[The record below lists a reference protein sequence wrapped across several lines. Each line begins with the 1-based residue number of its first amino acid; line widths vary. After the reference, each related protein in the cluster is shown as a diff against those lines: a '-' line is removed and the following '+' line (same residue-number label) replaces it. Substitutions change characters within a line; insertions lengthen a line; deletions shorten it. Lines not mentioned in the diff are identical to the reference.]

1 MTRAGAMALGLVVA
15 AMLAGVLALG
25 AAEDA
30 VRGSDP
36 FFAVDVE
43 VTVWRAL
50 DGGHLYV
57 GAREARD
64 PWRRHPAALD
74 LSATS
79 ASGRFQRSRIV
90 RLTVPLTGRGEVA
103 VEAVVWRSVADPA
116 RLHLSVRPE
125 GGRWRTVNE
134 PLAMRTYEPHEEE
147 RYERAD
153 AVRVAIRFR
162 DPPPG
167 ASVAGPLTVFTADAG
182 ESWTDAG
189 GWGQARDVYVL
200 DIAADRYWRA
210 LTWQGE
216 VATAGAGLVV
226 WDERQVRRV
235 GLNGRVG
242 AILHEGE
249 GISEV
254 AVSPDGAKV
263 AVMKEDGALT
273 VLAAATGETLLRV
286 EGQTELAA
294 LLPDAS
300 ARTFSLEGWNA
311 ASGRLAVAANALT
324 GEVRTGI
331 FTLDGALRL
340 LPPNAGNL
348 SPDFRHA
355 IRPHGDVCRYSW
367 GDWSGFD
374 VIETESA
381 RTVRTVL
388 APEGK
393 SIALRGIWHGSSWYE
408 IVGRWLGWWADPGRY
423 AWYEVVYNHC
433 QAARAERAPEDG
445 AVDAATVYIP
455 LLDVSVNS
463 IPLWEDDAGDVPVEG
478 IPAILDVAT
487 GATERPAPAEWYRL
501 RMDAARLLARG
512 CVGHSAQSCSLLHEG
527 RPVWKNGAVRAVGV
541 VEPAEE
547 LALFGVRLLES
558 PRPAPDPP
566 APPPRSEWAGPLL
579 AWSGDGGYEIV
590 ANADGG
596 ERYLPVRRVMVYDE
610 GTGRSWRAFDY
621 RYRDEEP
628 AVWPARGGFIV
639 RVGGTVRYV
648 TPDGLSRLLL
658 AEDRDIRAVHVS
670 PSGENVIVS
679 FRTAPSIVRP
689 VIAPPIDVTLALFTL
704 PSGEEILRVD
714 SGEPRFDGYLRDLRQ
729 HWSEDGHHQAF
740 EPPDGFSLLGWS
752 ADETAF
758 SVAMGYRYHPWGT
771 FNRDGEFTPAHPKAE
786 YAAPSESPASE
797 RASVSCPDD
806 DADLIQL
813 CSVLLDGVAV
823 GEGRWAEAI
832 GFVTLD

>member
-1 MTRAGAMALGLVVA
+1 MTRAGAVAPGLAVAA

-25 AAEDA
+25 VAE
-30 VRGSDP
+30 GSTP
-36 FFAVDVE
+36 GFYTTVE
-43 VTVWRAL
+43 VTVWRDL
-50 DGGHLYV
+50 DGGALYV
-57 GAREARD
+57 GAREARG
-64 PWRRHPAALD
+64 PWRRHPAALE

-79 ASGRFQRSRIV
+79 ASGRFQRSGIV
-90 RLTVPLTGRGEVA
+90 RLTVPLTGRGEAA
-103 VEAVVWRSVADPA
+103 VEAVVWRSVADPV
-116 RLHLSVRPE
+116 RLHLSVRPG

-162 DPPPG
+162 DPPPS
-167 ASVAGPLTVFTADAG
+167 ASVAGPLAVFTADSG
-182 ESWTDAG
+182 ETWTDAG

-216 VATAGAGLVV
+216 VATAGERLIV
-226 WDERQVRRV
+226 WDEWQVRRV
-235 GLNGRVG
+235 ALNGRVE
-242 AILHEGE
+242 AMLHEAE
-249 GISEV
+249 GIGEV

-263 AVMKEDGALT
+263 AVMEEDGALT
-273 VLAAATGETLLRV
+273 VLDTATGETLLRV
-286 EGQTELAA
+286 DGRTELTA

-300 ARTFSLEGWNA
+300 ARAFSLEGWNA
-311 ASGRLAVAANALT
+311 ASDWLAVAANALT

-355 IRPHGDVCRYSW
+355 IRPHGEVCGYDWAR
-367 GDWSGFD
+367 WSGFD

-388 APEGK
+388 ATEGK
-393 SIALRGIWHGSSWYE
+393 SIALRGNLHAWERDGW
-408 IVGRWLGWWADPGRY
+408 RWRGWWAAPGRY
-423 AWYEVVYNHC
+423 AWYEVHSRC
-433 QAARAERAPEDG
+433 PAAQTKRAPEDG
-445 AVDAATVYIP
+445 TVAASTTYFLILDIP
-455 LLDVSVNS
+455 VGL
-463 IPLWEDDAGDVPVEG
+463 IPLWEEDAGDVFVEG
-478 IPAILDVAT
+478 TPAIIDVAS

-512 CVGHSAQSCSLLHEG
+512 CTGHSAQSCSLVYEG
-527 RPVWKNGAVRAVGV
+527 RPVWKNGAVEAVGV
-541 VEPAEE
+541 IEPAEE
-547 LALFGVRLLES
+547 LALFGVGLLDS
-558 PRPAPDPP
+558 PRPSPDPP
-566 APPPRSEWAGPLL
+566 VSPPRSEWAGPLL

-590 ANADGG
+590 ADADGG

-628 AVWPARGGFIV
+628 AVWPARDGFIV

-670 PSGENVIVS
+670 PSGGNVIVT

-714 SGEPRFDGYLRDLRQ
+714 SGEPRFDRYLQDLRQ
-729 HWSEDGHHQAF
+729 HWSVDGYHQAF

-771 FNRDGEFTPAHPKAE
+771 FDRDGEFTPAHPDAE
-786 YAAPSESPASE
+786 YVAPSEAPAPA

-806 DADLIQL
+806 ADLVQR

-823 GEGRWAEAI
+823 GEGRWAEPI
-832 GFVTLD
+832 GFVALD

>member
-1 MTRAGAMALGLVVA
+1 MAPGLALAA
-15 AMLAGVLALG
+15 AMLAGVIALG

-36 FFAVDVE
+36 QFGVDVE
-43 VTVWRAL
+43 VTVWRDL
-50 DGGHLYV
+50 DGGALYV
-57 GAREARD
+57 GAREARG

-79 ASGRFQRSRIV
+79 ASGRFRRSGIV
-90 RLTVPLTGRGEVA
+90 RLTVPLTGRGEAA
-103 VEAVVWRSVADPA
+103 VDAVVWRSVADPA

-125 GGRWRTVNE
+125 GRRWWRTVNE
-134 PLAMRTYEPHEEE
+134 PLAMRVYEPHEWE

-153 AVRVAIRFR
+153 AVTVEFGF
-162 DPPPG
+162 PG
-167 ASVAGPLTVFTADAG
+167 YPSASVAGPLAVFTADSG
-182 ESWTDAG
+182 ETWTDAG

-210 LTWQGE
+210 LTWRGG
-216 VATAGAGLVV
+216 VATAGARLVV

-235 GLNGRVG
+235 GLDGRVE
-242 AILHEGE
+242 AMLHEAE
-249 GISEV
+249 GIGEV

-263 AVMKEDGALT
+263 AVMEEDGALT
-273 VLAAATGETLLRV
+273 VLDAATGGALLRV
-286 EGQTELAA
+286 EGRTELAA

-300 ARTFSLEGWNA
+300 ARAFSLESWSLEGWNA
-311 ASGRLAVAANALT
+311 ASDRLAVAANAPT

-331 FTLDGALRL
+331 FTLDGALHR

-355 IRPHGDVCRYSW
+355 IRPHGDGCRYEWAS
-367 GDWSGFD
+367 WSGFD

-388 APEGK
+388 ATEGK
-393 SIALRGIWHGSSWYE
+393 SIALRGNLHAWERDGW
-408 IVGRWLGWWADPGRY
+408 RWRGWWADPGRY
-423 AWYEVVYNHC
+423 AWYEVYSRC
-433 QAARAERAPEDG
+433 PAARAERAPEDG
-445 AVDAATVYIP
+445 AVAASTTYFAILDIP
-455 LLDVSVNS
+455 VGL
-463 IPLWEDDAGDVPVEG
+463 IPLWEEDAGDVFVEG
-478 IPAILDVAT
+478 TPSILDVAT

-512 CVGHSAQSCSLLHEG
+512 CTGHSAQSCSLVYEG
-527 RPVWKNGAVRAVGV
+527 RPVWKNGAVKAVGV
-541 VEPAEE
+541 IDLAGE
-547 LALFGVRLLES
+547 LALFGVRLLDS
-558 PRPAPDPP
+558 SRPSPDPP
-566 APPPRSEWAGPLL
+566 VSPPRSEWAGPLL
-579 AWSGDGGYEIV
+579 AWSGDGGYEVV
-590 ANADGG
+590 ADADGG

-670 PSGENVIVS
+670 PSGGNVIVT
-679 FRTAPSIVRP
+679 FRTAPLIVRP

-714 SGEPRFDGYLRDLRQ
+714 SGEPRFDRYLRDLRQ
-729 HWSEDGHHQAF
+729 HWSMDGYHQAF

-771 FNRDGEFTPAHPKAE
+771 FNRDGEFTPAHPGAK
-786 YAAPSESPASE
+786 YVPPSESPAPA
-797 RASVSCPDD
+797 RASVSCPDGT
-806 DADLIQL
+806 DLIQR

-832 GFVTLD
+832 GFVALD

>member
-1 MTRAGAMALGLVVA
+1 MALGLAVV
-15 AMLAGVLALG
+15 AMLAGVIALG
-25 AAEDA
+25 VAEDA
-30 VRGSDP
+30 ARGGDP
-36 FFAVDVE
+36 QIGVDVE

-50 DGGHLYV
+50 GATGDLYGNLYV
-57 GAREARD
+57 GAREEGGL
-64 PWRRHPAALD
+64 WRRHPAALD

-79 ASGRFQRSRIV
+79 ASGRFRHSGTV
-90 RLTVPLTGRGEVA
+90 RLTVPLAGFGEAA

-134 PLAMRTYEPHEEE
+134 PLAMRVYEPHEWE

-162 DPPPG
+162 DPSPG
-167 ASVAGPLTVFTADAG
+167 ASVAGPLAVFTADSG
-182 ESWTDAG
+182 ETWTDAG

-210 LTWQGE
+210 LTWRGE
-216 VATAGAGLVV
+216 VATAGERLVV

-235 GLNGRVG
+235 GLNGRVETM
-242 AILHEGE
+242 LHEAE
-249 GISEV
+249 GIGEV

-263 AVMKEDGALT
+263 AVMEEDGALT
-273 VLAAATGETLLRV
+273 VLDTATGEALLRV
-286 EGQTELAA
+286 EGRTELAA

-300 ARTFSLEGWNA
+300 ARAFSLESWNA
-311 ASGRLAVAANALT
+311 ASDRLAVAANAPT

-355 IRPHGDVCRYSW
+355 IRPHGEICGYDWAR
-367 GDWSGFD
+367 WSGFD

-423 AWYEVVYNHC
+423 AWYEVYSHC
-433 QAARAERAPEDG
+433 HVARAERTPEDG
-445 AVDAATVYIP
+445 AVAASTTYFVILDIP
-455 LLDVSVNS
+455 VGL
-463 IPLWEDDAGDVPVEG
+463 IPLWEEDAGDVFVVG
-478 IPAILDVAT
+478 IPAVLDVAS

-512 CVGHSAQSCSLLHEG
+512 CTGHSAQSCSLVYEG
-527 RPVWKNGAVRAVGV
+527 RPVWKNGAVEAVGV
-541 VEPAEE
+541 IEPAEP
-547 LALFGVRLLES
+547 LALLGVRLLES
-558 PRPAPDPP
+558 PRPSPDPP
-566 APPPRSEWAGPLL
+566 ASPPRSEWTGPLL
-579 AWSGDGGYEIV
+579 AWSGDGGYEVV
-590 ANADGG
+590 ADADGG

-628 AVWPARGGFIV
+628 AVWPARDGFVV

-670 PSGENVIVS
+670 PSGGNVIVT

-714 SGEPRFDGYLRDLRQ
+714 SGEPRFDRYLQDLRQ
-729 HWSEDGHHQAF
+729 HWSVDGYHQAF

-771 FNRDGEFTPAHPKAE
+771 FNRDGEFTPAHPDAE

-806 DADLIQL
+806 ADLVQL
-813 CSVLLDGVAV
+813 CAVLLDGVAV
-823 GEGRWAEAI
+823 GEGRWAEPI
-832 GFVTLD
+832 GFVALD

>member
-1 MTRAGAMALGLVVA
+1 MTRAGTMAPGLAVAA

-30 VRGSDP
+30 VRGSTP
-36 FFAVDVE
+36 FLGVDVE

-50 DGGHLYV
+50 DGALYV
-57 GAREARD
+57 GAREAGGLWRRD
-64 PWRRHPAALD
+64 PTALE

-79 ASGRFQRSRIV
+79 ASGRFQHSGTV
-90 RLTVPLTGRGEVA
+90 RLTVPLTGRGEAA
-103 VEAVVWRSVADPA
+103 VDAVVWRSVADPA

-125 GGRWRTVNE
+125 GRRWWRTVNE
-134 PLAMRTYEPHEEE
+134 PLAMRAYEPHEWE

-153 AVRVAIRFR
+153 AVTVEFGF
-162 DPPPG
+162 PVYPS
-167 ASVAGPLTVFTADAG
+167 ASVAGPLAVFTADSG
-182 ESWTDAG
+182 ETWTDAG

-210 LTWQGE
+210 LTWPGE
-216 VATAGAGLVV
+216 VATAGERLIV
-226 WDERQVRRV
+226 WDEWQVRRV
-235 GLNGRVG
+235 GLSGRVE
-242 AILHEGE
+242 AMLHEGE
-249 GISEV
+249 GIGAV

-263 AVMKEDGALT
+263 AVMEEDGALT
-273 VLAAATGETLLRV
+273 VVATATGETLLRV
-286 EGQTELAA
+286 EGRTELAA

-300 ARTFSLEGWNA
+300 ARAFSLEGWNA
-311 ASGRLAVAANALT
+311 ASDRLAVAANALT

-331 FTLDGALRL
+331 FTLEGALRL

-355 IRPHGDVCRYSW
+355 IRPHGEICGYDWAR
-367 GDWSGFD
+367 WSGFD

-388 APEGK
+388 ATEGK
-393 SIALRGIWHGSSWYE
+393 SIALRGNLHAWERDGW
-408 IVGRWLGWWADPGRY
+408 RWRGWWAAPGRY
-423 AWYEVVYNHC
+423 AWYEVHSRC
-433 QAARAERAPEDG
+433 PAAQTKRAPEDG
-445 AVDAATVYIP
+445 AVAASTTYFPILDIP
-455 LLDVSVNS
+455 VGL
-463 IPLWEDDAGDVPVEG
+463 IPLWEKDAGDVPVEG
-478 IPAILDVAT
+478 IPAILDVAS

-512 CVGHSAQSCSLLHEG
+512 CTGHSAQSCSLVYEG
-527 RPVWKNGAVRAVGV
+527 RPVWKNGVVEAVGV
-541 VEPAEE
+541 VDLAEP
-547 LALFGVRLLES
+547 LALLGVGILES
-558 PRPAPDPP
+558 PRPSPDPP
-566 APPPRSEWAGPLL
+566 VSPPRSEWAGPLL
-579 AWSGDGGYEIV
+579 AWSGDGGYEVV
-590 ANADGG
+590 ADADGG

-628 AVWPARGGFIV
+628 AVWPARDGFVV

-670 PSGENVIVS
+670 PSGGNVIVT
-679 FRTAPSIVRP
+679 FRTAPLIVRP

-714 SGEPRFDGYLRDLRQ
+714 SGEPRFDRYLQDLRQ
-729 HWSEDGHHQAF
+729 HWSEDGYHQAF

-758 SVAMGYRYHPWGT
+758 SVAMGYRYHPWGV
-771 FNRDGEFTPAHPKAE
+771 FNRDGEFTPAHPDAE
-786 YAAPSESPASE
+786 YAAPSEAPASE
-797 RASVSCPDD
+797 RASVSCPDS
-806 DADLIQL
+806 ADLVQR
-813 CSVLLDGVAV
+813 CAVLLDGVAV